1 MNPRIA
7 VIGTGYLG
15 ATHAACLAELGF
27 DVLGVDVD
35 PAKVEQ
41 LGRGR
46 PTFYEPGLAD
56 LLARHTA
63 SGRLRFTTSPA
74 EAAQFADVHFLCVG
88 TPQRSDGLA
97 ADTGHVVQAVEQLVP
112 HLRRSVVIVGKS
124 TVPVGTAHRVAA
136 RAAELARPGVEV
148 EVAWNP
154 EFLREGRAVDDTL
167 RPDRL
172 VFGVC
177 STEAEKTLRSVY
189 ARQLDQGVPVVVT
202 DVVTAELVKG
212 SANAF
217 LATKVSFINAVA
229 ELCELTGGD
238 VVALAEAMGYDGRIG
253 SRYLNPGLGFGG
265 GCLPKDVRAMT
276 ARAGELGVFHTV
288 TLLREVDAINLRRRQ
303 RVVDLAVEECGGS
316 VMDRRVG
323 VLGAAFKPCTD
334 DVRDSPAL
342 DVAARLHLQGA
353 QVTVYDPRANSNA
366 AALYPT
372 LGYADHVTAAVR
384 DADLVLHLT
393 EWPEFRELDPAEL
406 LPLVAVPRVVDAR
419 HALDADRWRAAGW
432 TYRALGRPHPSPSRP
447 VQRDL

>member
-1 MNPRIA
+1 MNPNIA

-27 DVLGVDVD
+27 DVLGVDADPVKVD
-35 PAKVEQ
+35 R

-74 EAAQFADVHFLCVG
+74 EAAQFADVLFLCVG
-88 TPQRSDGLA
+88 TPQRADGLA

-112 HLRRSVVIVGKS
+112 HLRRSAVIVGKS

-136 RAAELARPGVEV
+136 SAAELARPGVEV

-154 EFLREGRAVDDTL
+154 EFLREGRAVEDTL

-172 VFGVC
+172 VFGVG
-177 STEAEKTLRSVY
+177 SAEAEKLLRAVY
-189 ARQLDQGVPVVVT
+189 ARQLDQGVPLVVT
-202 DVVTAELVKG
+202 DVITAELVKA

-229 ELCELTGGD
+229 ELCEVTGGD

-265 GCLPKDVRAMT
+265 GCLPKDIRAMT
-276 ARAGELGVFHTV
+276 ARAGELGVFHMV
-288 TLLREVDAINLRRRQ
+288 TFLREVDAINLHRRR
-303 RVVDLAVEECGGS
+303 RVIDLAVDECGGS
-316 VMDRRVG
+316 VLGRRVG
-323 VLGAAFKPCTD
+323 VLGAAFKPRTD

-342 DVAARLHLQGA
+342 DVAARLNLEGA
-353 QVTVYDPRANSNA
+353 QVTVYDPRANVNA

-372 LGYADHVTAAVR
+372 LGYADDVAGAVR

-393 EWPEFRELDPAEL
+393 QWPEFCDLDPAEL
-406 LPLVAVPRVVDAR
+406 LPLVATPRIVDAR
-419 HALDADRWRAAGW
+419 NALDADRWRAAGW
-432 TYRALGRPHPSPSRP
+432 SYRALGRPSPSHSHP
-447 VQRDL
+447 VENTS